1 MNKDILIQ
9 LMDEINRENIRFGT
23 CEIKF
28 TFHDGKMKFYEIMI
42 NRRINIGKGA
52 SVPANLSD
60 ANYD

>member
-1 MNKDILIQ
+1 
-9 LMDEINRENIRFGT
+9 MDEINRENIRFGT

-52 SVPANLSD
+52 SVPANLPD
-60 ANYD
+60 VNYD